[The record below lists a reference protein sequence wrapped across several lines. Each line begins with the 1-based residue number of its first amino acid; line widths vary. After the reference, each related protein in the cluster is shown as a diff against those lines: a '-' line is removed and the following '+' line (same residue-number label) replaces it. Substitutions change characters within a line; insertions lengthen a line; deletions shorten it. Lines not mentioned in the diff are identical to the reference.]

1 MDPLARISHT
11 SVDMQPKHEHLLY
24 ELETTDTSS
33 VGLVIRAIYDGDE
46 HQKFM
51 ERLDARIKNHDK
63 DIERMCNY
71 HYQGFIDS
79 IRELLQVRSQAKKL
93 HSEVEQLDKDLQESA
108 KNIVEKGEELVKA
121 RKVESNIAAAIEN
134 LSLCLPVLTAYSEL
148 QKKMKEKRYYPALKT
163 LEQLEHLY
171 LPQVANYR
179 FSHQMRENIPV
190 LRENIKEASMS
201 DLKDFLENIRKFSPK
216 IGEVAMKHTAEQMG
230 SDPGIVGRKKRK
242 APAPPNP
249 FTGEVDYEP
258 PAESS
263 YDAEEDLS
271 AQDLID
277 FSPVYRCLHIY
288 TVLGS
293 RDTFETYY
301 RKQRKKQAR
310 LVLQPPTN
318 MHETLAGYRA
328 YIHGIVGFFVV
339 EDHVLNTG
347 NGLVNR
353 TYLDEV
359 WNMARSKIINTLK
372 THSAYCTDAAL
383 MLKIKNLIMLFS
395 TTLRNYGYS
404 VNQLF
409 DLLHE
414 IRDHYNEVL
423 MQRWVQVFREILDEE
438 SFLPIKVTSQ
448 EEYDSVTDSFPFYDQ
463 NLQQADFPKRFP
475 FSSMV
480 PKVYQQVK
488 EFIYACLKFSED
500 LNLSQA
506 EVNDMIRKSTNLL
519 LTRSFSG
526 CLSSLFRK
534 PSLALLQVIQIIIDT
549 GYLEEA
555 TVYLEEF
562 VSNITGCGKEAHL
575 STRASQGTQ
584 GQATMF
590 RVARD
595 DAERQICEKLKQKL
609 DEFLELE
616 NYDWM
621 LVEPRGHASSFITD
635 LIAFLNSIF
644 QSFTNLPPEVAQ
656 VACKSACEHIAK
668 SIMAFMLS
676 DDVKQIS
683 MGALQQINL
692 DTIQCEQFAASEPVP
707 GLEEGALLQ
716 YFGDLRQLLDLFMS
730 WDWPTYFHDYGQE
743 NSKYQRVS
751 PNTAVLLLEK
761 LREADKKNVFSVL
774 KKSERDKKKLLE
786 TVLRQLRQLAQ
797 TTATATVTGVA
808 ASPTMATS
816 AATAASSPAPPVLT

>member
-1 MDPLARISHT
+1 MAQHSHRGAE
-11 SVDMQPKHEHLLY
+11 SDVCMQPKHEHLLY

-51 ERLDARIKNHDK
+51 ERLDARIKSHDK
-63 DIERMCNY
+63 DIERMCNF

-93 HSEVEQLDKDLQESA
+93 NGEIVQLDADLQTSV
-108 KNIVEKGEELVKA
+108 NTVVMKGEELVQA
-121 RKVESNIAAAIEN
+121 RKVESNIASAIEH
-134 LSLCLPVLTAYSEL
+134 LSLCLPVLTTYAKL
-148 QKKMKEKRYYPALKT
+148 QRQMKEKRYYPALKT

-171 LPQVANYR
+171 LPRVANYR
-179 FSHQMRENIPV
+179 FSHQMKENIPK
-190 LRENIKEASMS
+190 LRDNIKEASMS
-201 DLKDFLENIRKFSPK
+201 DLKDFLENIRKFSPR
-216 IGEVAMKHTAEQMG
+216 IGEVAMRHTAEQLG
-230 SDPGIVGRKKRK
+230 GDPGVVGRRKRQ
-242 APAPPNP
+242 APPPPNP
-249 FTGEVDYEP
+249 FTGEVDYEA
-258 PAESS
+258 PAEST

-288 TVLGS
+288 SVLGS
-293 RDTFETYY
+293 RETFETYY

-318 MHETLAGYRA
+318 MHETITGYRA

-359 WNMARSKIINTLK
+359 WNMALSKIVNALR
-372 THSAYCTDAAL
+372 THSAYCTDATL
-383 MLKIKNLIMLFS
+383 MLKIKNLIMLFN

-438 SFLPIKVTSQ
+438 SFLPIQVENQ
-448 EEYDSVTDSFPFYDQ
+448 AEYDSIVGSFPFHDVA
-463 NLQQADFPKRFP
+463 LEVSPFPKRFP
-475 FSSMV
+475 FSPLV

-506 EVNDMIRKSTNLL
+506 EVNDMIKKSTNLL

-534 PSLALLQVIQIIIDT
+534 PSLALLQVIQIIIDM

-562 VSNITGCGKEAHL
+562 VSNITGAPKEGHN
-575 STRASQGTQ
+575 Q
-584 GQATMF
+584 GQSTMF

-595 DAERQICEKLKQKL
+595 DAERQICDKLKHKL

-616 NYDWM
+616 NYDWL
-621 LVEPRGHASSFITD
+621 LVEPKGHASSFITD
-635 LIAFLNSIF
+635 LIAFLQSTF
-644 QSFTNLPPEVAQ
+644 LSFTNLPPEVAQ
-656 VACKSACEHIAK
+656 EACKSACEHIAK
-668 SIMAFMLS
+668 SVLGFMLS
-676 DDVKQIS
+676 EDVKQIS

-692 DTIQCEQFAASEPVP
+692 DAIQCEQFAASEPVT
-707 GLEEGALLQ
+707 GLEEGILLQ
-716 YFGDLRQLLDLFMS
+716 YFADLRQLLDLFMT

-743 NSKYQRVS
+743 SSKYQQVN
-751 PNTAVLLLEK
+751 PNTAIVLLEK
-761 LREADKKNVFSVL
+761 LREADKKTVFSVL

-786 TVLRQLRQLAQ
+786 TVLKQLRQLAQ
-797 TTATATVTGVA
+797 TAQHT
-808 ASPTMATS
+808 
-816 AATAASSPAPPVLT
+816 

>member
-1 MDPLARISHT
+1 
-11 SVDMQPKHEHLLY
+11 
-24 ELETTDTSS
+24 
-33 VGLVIRAIYDGDE
+33 
-46 HQKFM
+46 M
-51 ERLDARIKNHDK
+51 ERLDARIKSHDK
-63 DIERMCNY
+63 DIERMCNF

-93 HSEVEQLDKDLQESA
+93 NGEIVQLDADLQTSV
-108 KNIVEKGEELVKA
+108 NTVVMKGEELVQA
-121 RKVESNIAAAIEN
+121 RKVESNIASAIEH
-134 LSLCLPVLTAYSEL
+134 LSLCLPVLTTYAKL
-148 QKKMKEKRYYPALKT
+148 QRQMKEKRYYPALKT

-171 LPQVANYR
+171 LPRVANYR
-179 FSHQMRENIPV
+179 FSHQMKENIPK
-190 LRENIKEASMS
+190 LRDNIKEASMS
-201 DLKDFLENIRKFSPK
+201 DLKDFLENIRKFSPR
-216 IGEVAMKHTAEQMG
+216 IGEVAMRHTAEQLG
-230 SDPGIVGRKKRK
+230 GDPGVVGRRKRQ
-242 APAPPNP
+242 APPPPNP
-249 FTGEVDYEP
+249 FTGEVDYEA
-258 PAESS
+258 PAEST

-288 TVLGS
+288 SVLGS
-293 RDTFETYY
+293 RETFETYY

-318 MHETLAGYRA
+318 MHETITGYRA

-359 WNMARSKIINTLK
+359 WNMALSKIVNALR
-372 THSAYCTDAAL
+372 THSAYCTDATL
-383 MLKIKNLIMLFS
+383 MLKIKNLIMLFN

-438 SFLPIKVTSQ
+438 SFLPIQVENQ
-448 EEYDSVTDSFPFYDQ
+448 AEYDSIVGSFPFHDVA
-463 NLQQADFPKRFP
+463 LEVSPFPKRFP
-475 FSSMV
+475 FSPLV

-506 EVNDMIRKSTNLL
+506 EVNDMIKKSTNLL

-534 PSLALLQVIQIIIDT
+534 PSLALLQVIQIIIDM

-562 VSNITGCGKEAHL
+562 VSNITGAPKEGHN
-575 STRASQGTQ
+575 Q
-584 GQATMF
+584 GQSTMF

-595 DAERQICEKLKQKL
+595 DAERQICDKLKHKL

-616 NYDWM
+616 NYDWL
-621 LVEPRGHASSFITD
+621 LVEPKGHASSFITD
-635 LIAFLNSIF
+635 LIAFLQSTF
-644 QSFTNLPPEVAQ
+644 LSFTNLPPEVAQ
-656 VACKSACEHIAK
+656 EACKSACEHIAK
-668 SIMAFMLS
+668 SVLGFMLS
-676 DDVKQIS
+676 EDVKQIS

-692 DTIQCEQFAASEPVP
+692 DAIQCEQFAASEPVT
-707 GLEEGALLQ
+707 GLEEGILLQ
-716 YFGDLRQLLDLFMS
+716 YFADLRQLLDLFMT

-743 NSKYQRVS
+743 SSKYQQVN
-751 PNTAVLLLEK
+751 PNTAIVLLEK
-761 LREADKKNVFSVL
+761 LREADKKTVFSVL

-786 TVLRQLRQLAQ
+786 TVLKQLRQLAQ
-797 TTATATVTGVA
+797 TAQHT
-808 ASPTMATS
+808 
-816 AATAASSPAPPVLT
+816 

>member
-1 MDPLARISHT
+1 MDNQQQDSRSQH
-11 SVDMQPKHEHLLY
+11 HELFLQEIEGIDEY
-24 ELETTDTSS
+24 WGPTF
-33 VGLVIRAIYDGDE
+33 RAIYDGDE

-51 ERLDARIKNHDK
+51 ERLDARIKSHDK
-63 DIERMCNY
+63 DIERMCNF

-79 IRELLQVRSQAKKL
+79 IRELLQVRSQAKQL
-93 HSEVEQLDKDLQESA
+93 NSEVVNIDKELQASA
-108 KNIVEKGEELVKA
+108 ANVVVKGEELVQA
-121 RKVESNIAAAIEN
+121 RKVESNIASAIEN
-134 LSLCLPVLTAYSEL
+134 LSLCLPVLTTYAKL
-148 QKKMKEKRYYPALKT
+148 QRQMKEKRYYPALKT

-171 LPQVANYR
+171 LPRVANYR
-179 FSHQMRENIPV
+179 FSHQMKENIPK

-216 IGEVAMKHTAEQMG
+216 IGEVAMRHTAEQLG
-230 SDPGIVGRKKRK
+230 SDPGVVGRKKRQ
-242 APAPPNP
+242 APPPPNP
-249 FTGEVDYEP
+249 FTGEVDYEQ
-258 PAESS
+258 PAEST

-293 RDTFETYY
+293 RETFETYY

-318 MHETLAGYRA
+318 MHETIAGYRA

-359 WNMARSKIINTLK
+359 WSMALSKIVNALR
-372 THSAYCTDAAL
+372 THSAYCTDATL
-383 MLKIKNLIMLFS
+383 MLKIKNLIMLFN
-395 TTLRNYGYS
+395 TTLRVVWSRPFYLNYGYA

-438 SFLPIKVTSQ
+438 SFLPIQVSSQ
-448 EEYDSVTDSFPFYDQ
+448 AEYDNVVESFPFHDQ
-463 NLQQADFPKRFP
+463 AIELLPFPKRFP
-475 FSSMV
+475 FSPLV

-506 EVNDMIRKSTNLL
+506 EVDDMIRKSTNLL

-562 VSNITGCGKEAHL
+562 VSNITGAPKENHMG
-575 STRASQGTQ
+575 SRSQGQ
-584 GQATMF
+584 STMF

-595 DAERQICEKLKQKL
+595 DAERQICDKLKCKL

-616 NYDWM
+616 NYDWL
-621 LVEPRGHASSFITD
+621 LVEPKGHASSFITD
-635 LIAFLNSIF
+635 LIAFLQSIF
-644 QSFTNLPPEVAQ
+644 LSFTNLPPEVAQ
-656 VACKSACEHIAK
+656 EACKSACDHIAK
-668 SIMAFMLS
+668 SVLGFMLS
-676 DDVKQIS
+676 EDVKQIS
-683 MGALQQINL
+683 MGALQQVNL

-716 YFGDLRQLLDLFMS
+716 YFADLRQLLDLFMT

-743 NSKYQRVS
+743 NSKYQHVN
-751 PNTAVLLLEK
+751 PNIAIILLEK

-786 TVLRQLRQLAQ
+786 TVLKQLRQLAL
-797 TTATATVTGVA
+797 TAQQQQ
-808 ASPTMATS
+808 
-816 AATAASSPAPPVLT
+816 

>member
-1 MDPLARISHT
+1 MEECPPQRPCLDRHDSFEDCSRAAQIVVKML
-11 SVDMQPKHEHLLY
+11 
-24 ELETTDTSS
+24 
-33 VGLVIRAIYDGDE
+33 AIYDGDE

-51 ERLDARIKNHDK
+51 ERLDARIKSHDK

-79 IRELLQVRSQAKKL
+79 IRELLQVRSQAKRL
-93 HSEVEQLDKDLQESA
+93 NGELVRLD
-108 KNIVEKGEELVKA
+108 EELQDSAAGVVAKGAELVRA
-121 RKVESNIAAAIEN
+121 RQVESNIAGTIEN
-134 LSLCLPVLTAYSEL
+134 LSLCLPVLTTYAKL
-148 QKKMKEKRYYPALKT
+148 QRQMKEKRYYPALKT

-171 LPQVANYR
+171 LPRVANYR
-179 FSHQMRENIPV
+179 FSHQMKENIPK

-216 IGEVAMKHTAEQMG
+216 IGEVAMRHTAEHLR
-230 SDPGIVGRKKRK
+230 SDPSVVGKRKKK
-242 APAPPNP
+242 HDPPPPNP
-249 FTGEVDYEP
+249 FSGEADYEP
-258 PAESS
+258 PAEST

-293 RDTFETYY
+293 RETFETYY

-318 MHETLAGYRA
+318 MHETIAGYRA

-359 WNMARSKIINTLK
+359 WSMALSKIVNALR
-372 THSAYCTDAAL
+372 THSAYCTDATL
-383 MLKIKNLIMLFS
+383 MLKIKNLIMLFN

-438 SFLPIKVTSQ
+438 SFLPLQVASQ
-448 EEYDSVTDSFPFYDQ
+448 AEYDNVLESFPFHDEP
-463 NLQQADFPKRFP
+463 LEAAPFPKKFP
-475 FSSMV
+475 FSALV

-488 EFIYACLKFSED
+488 EYIYACLKFSED

-506 EVNDMIRKSTNLL
+506 EVTDMIRKSTNLL

-534 PSLALLQVIQIIIDT
+534 PGLALMQVIQIIIDT
-549 GYLEEA
+549 GYLEDA
-555 TVYLEEF
+555 TGFLDEF
-562 VSNITGCGKEAHL
+562 VTNITGAPKEAH
-575 STRASQGTQ
+575 STRIQ
-584 GQATMF
+584 GQACMF
-590 RVARD
+590 GVARD
-595 DAERQICEKLKQKL
+595 DAERQVCDKLKRKL

-616 NYDWM
+616 NYDWQ
-621 LVEPRGHASSFITD
+621 LAEPRGHASSFIAD
-635 LIAFLNSIF
+635 LIAFLQSTF
-644 QSFTNLPPEVAQ
+644 QSFTNLPQEVARE
-656 VACKSACEHIAK
+656 ACRSACEHIAR
-668 SIMAFMLS
+668 SILNFMLS

-692 DTIQCEQFAASEPVP
+692 DTIQCEQFAASRPVA
-707 GLEEGALLQ
+707 GLDEEQLLGL
-716 YFGDLRQLLDLFMS
+716 FADLRQLLDLFMS

-743 NSKYQRVS
+743 NSKYQRVN
-751 PNTAVLLLEK
+751 PGTAVALLEK
-761 LREADKKNVFSVL
+761 LREADKKTVFSVL

-786 TVLRQLRQLAQ
+786 TVLKQLRQLAQ
-797 TTATATVTGVA
+797 TAQQ
-808 ASPTMATS
+808 
-816 AATAASSPAPPVLT
+816 

>member
-1 MDPLARISHT
+1 MDSSQDHRAQH
-11 SVDMQPKHEHLLY
+11 HELFLQEIEGIDDY
-24 ELETTDTSS
+24 WGPTF
-33 VGLVIRAIYDGDE
+33 RAIYDGDE

-51 ERLDARIKNHDK
+51 ERLDARIKSHDK
-63 DIERMCNY
+63 DIERMCNF

-79 IRELLQVRSQAKKL
+79 IRELLQVRSQAKRL
-93 HSEVEQLDKDLQESA
+93 NSEVVQLDEDLQES
-108 KNIVEKGEELVKA
+108 VSSVLLKGEELVQA
-121 RKVESNIAAAIEN
+121 RKVESNIASAIEN
-134 LSLCLPVLTAYSEL
+134 LSLCLP
-148 QKKMKEKRYYPALKT
+148 
-163 LEQLEHLY
+163 
-171 LPQVANYR
+171 
-179 FSHQMRENIPV
+179 
-190 LRENIKEASMS
+190 
-201 DLKDFLENIRKFSPK
+201 
-216 IGEVAMKHTAEQMG
+216 TAEQLG
-230 SDPGIVGRKKRK
+230 SDPSVVGRKKRQ
-242 APAPPNP
+242 APPPPNP
-249 FTGEVDYEP
+249 FTGEVDYEA
-258 PAESS
+258 PAEST

-293 RDTFETYY
+293 RETFETYY

-318 MHETLAGYRA
+318 MHETIAGYRA

-359 WNMARSKIINTLK
+359 WNMALSKIVNALR

-383 MLKIKNLIMLFS
+383 MLKIKNLIMLFN

-438 SFLPIKVTSQ
+438 SFLPIQARSFCFKDLVVTSQ
-448 EEYDSVTDSFPFYDQ
+448 AEYDHVVESFPFHDEALELAQ
-463 NLQQADFPKRFP
+463 FPKKFP
-475 FSSMV
+475 FSPLV

-506 EVNDMIRKSTNLL
+506 QVDDMIRKSTNLL

-534 PSLALLQVIQIIIDT
+534 PSIALLQVIQIIIDT
-549 GYLEEA
+549 GYLEDA
-555 TVYLEEF
+555 TVFLEEF
-562 VSNITGCGKEAHL
+562 VSNITGAPKEGHM
-575 STRASQGTQ
+575 SSRSQGQ
-584 GQATMF
+584 STMF

-595 DAERQICEKLKQKL
+595 DAERQICDKLKCKL

-616 NYDWM
+616 NYDW
-621 LVEPRGHASSFITD
+621 LLGEPKGHAS
-635 LIAFLNSIF
+635 
-644 QSFTNLPPEVAQ
+644 
-656 VACKSACEHIAK
+656 K
-668 SIMAFMLS
+668 
-676 DDVKQIS
+676 
-683 MGALQQINL
+683 
-692 DTIQCEQFAASEPVP
+692 FAASEPVA
-707 GLEEGALLQ
+707 GLEEGMLLQ
-716 YFGDLRQLLDLFMS
+716 YFADLRQLLDLFMT

-743 NSKYQRVS
+743 NSKYQQVN
-751 PNTAVLLLEK
+751 PNTAIILLEK
-761 LREADKKNVFSVL
+761 LREADKKTVFSVL

-786 TVLRQLRQLAQ
+786 TVLKQLRQLAQ
-797 TTATATVTGVA
+797 TAQQH
-808 ASPTMATS
+808 S
-816 AATAASSPAPPVLT
+816 

>member
-1 MDPLARISHT
+1 MDNSQDTRSQH
-11 SVDMQPKHEHLLY
+11 HELFLQEIEGIDEY
-24 ELETTDTSS
+24 WGPTF
-33 VGLVIRAIYDGDE
+33 RAIYDGDE
-46 HQKFM
+46 HPKFM
-51 ERLDARIKNHDK
+51 ERLDARIKSHDR
-63 DIERMCNY
+63 DIERMCNF

-79 IRELLQVRSQAKKL
+79 IRELLQ
-93 HSEVEQLDKDLQESA
+93 SEVVDIDQELQGSA
-108 KNIVEKGEELVKA
+108 ANVIVKGEELVQA
-121 RKVESNIAAAIEN
+121 RKVESNIASAIEN
-134 LSLCLPVLTAYSEL
+134 LSLCLPVLTTYAKL
-148 QKKMKEKRYYPALKT
+148 QRQMKDKRYYPALKT

-171 LPQVANYR
+171 LPRVANYR
-179 FSHQMRENIPV
+179 FSHQMKENIPK

-216 IGEVAMKHTAEQMG
+216 IGEVAMRHTAEQLG
-230 SDPGIVGRKKRK
+230 SDPGVIGRKKRQ
-242 APAPPNP
+242 APPPPNP
-249 FTGEVDYEP
+249 FTGEVDYEQ
-258 PAESS
+258 PAEST

-293 RDTFETYY
+293 RETFETYY

-318 MHETLAGYRA
+318 MHYSQSWYRT

-359 WNMARSKIINTLK
+359 WNMALSKIVNALR
-372 THSAYCTDAAL
+372 THSAYCTDATL
-383 MLKIKNLIMLFS
+383 MLKIKNLIMLFN

-438 SFLPIKVTSQ
+438 SFLPI
-448 EEYDSVTDSFPFYDQ
+448 Q
-463 NLQQADFPKRFP
+463 NSCRFLPKRFP
-475 FSSMV
+475 FSPLV

-506 EVNDMIRKSTNLL
+506 EVDDMIRKSTNLL

-562 VSNITGCGKEAHL
+562 VSNITGAPKESHMG
-575 STRASQGTQ
+575 SRGQ
-584 GQATMF
+584 GQSTMF

-595 DAERQICEKLKQKL
+595 DAERQICDKLKHKL

-616 NYDWM
+616 NYDW
-621 LVEPRGHASSFITD
+621 LLA
-635 LIAFLNSIF
+635 
-644 QSFTNLPPEVAQ
+644 EVAQ
-656 VACKSACEHIAK
+656 EACKSACDHIAK
-668 SIMAFMLS
+668 SLLDFMLS

-683 MGALQQINL
+683 MGALQQLNL
-692 DTIQCEQFAASEPVP
+692 DTIQCEQFAASEPVT

-716 YFGDLRQLLDLFMS
+716 YFADLRQLLDLFMT

-743 NSKYQRVS
+743 NSKYQQVN
-751 PNTAVLLLEK
+751 PNTAIILLEK
-761 LREADKKNVFSVL
+761 LREADKKTVFSVL

-786 TVLRQLRQLAQ
+786 TVLKQLRQLAL
-797 TTATATVTGVA
+797 TAQQQ
-808 ASPTMATS
+808 
-816 AATAASSPAPPVLT
+816 

>member
-1 MDPLARISHT
+1 MDNVQDHRNQH
-11 SVDMQPKHEHLLY
+11 HELLLQEIESIDDY
-24 ELETTDTSS
+24 WGPTF
-33 VGLVIRAIYDGDE
+33 RAIYDGDE

-51 ERLDARIKNHDK
+51 ERLDARIKSHDK
-63 DIERMCNY
+63 DIERMCNF

-79 IRELLQVRSQAKKL
+79 IRELLQVRSQAKRL
-93 HSEVEQLDKDLQESA
+93 NSEVLQLDEDLQSSVA
-108 KNIVEKGEELVKA
+108 NVLLKGEELVKA
-121 RKVESNIAAAIEN
+121 RQVESNIAAAIDN
-134 LSLCLPVLTAYSEL
+134 LSLCLPVLTTYAKL
-148 QKKMKEKRYYPALKT
+148 QKQMKEKRYYPALKT

-171 LPQVANYR
+171 LPRVSNYR
-179 FSHQMRENIPV
+179 FSHQMKENIPK

-216 IGEVAMKHTAEQMG
+216 IGEVAMRHTAEQLG
-230 SDPGIVGRKKRK
+230 SDPCVVGRKKRL
-242 APAPPNP
+242 APPPPNP
-249 FTGEVDYEP
+249 FTGEVEYEP
-258 PAESS
+258 PAEST

-293 RDTFETYY
+293 RETFETYY

-318 MHETLAGYRA
+318 MHETITGYRA

-359 WNMARSKIINTLK
+359 WSMALSKIVNALR
-372 THSAYCTDAAL
+372 THSAYCTDATL
-383 MLKIKNLIMLFS
+383 MLKIKNLIMLFN

-438 SFLPIKVTSQ
+438 SFLPIQITSQ
-448 EEYDSVTDSFPFYDQ
+448 AEYDNVVDSFPFHDEA
-463 NLQQADFPKRFP
+463 LEVLPFPKKFP
-475 FSSMV
+475 FSPLV
-480 PKVYQQVK
+480 PKIYQQVK

-506 EVNDMIRKSTNLL
+506 QVDDMIRKSTNLL

-534 PSLALLQVIQIIIDT
+534 PSIALLQVIQIIIDT
-549 GYLEEA
+549 GYLEDA
-555 TVYLEEF
+555 TVFLEEF
-562 VSNITGCGKEAHL
+562 VSNITGAPKEGHM
-575 STRASQGTQ
+575 SSRSQGQ
-584 GQATMF
+584 STMF

-595 DAERQICEKLKQKL
+595 DAERQICEKLKCKL

-616 NYDWM
+616 NYDWL
-621 LVEPRGHASSFITD
+621 LVEPQGHASSFITD
-635 LIAFLNSIF
+635 LIAFLHSIF
-644 QSFTNLPPEVAQ
+644 LSFTNLPPEVAQ
-656 VACKSACEHIAK
+656 EACKSACEHIAK
-668 SIMAFMLS
+668 SVLGFMLS

-692 DTIQCEQFAASEPVP
+692 DTIQCEQFAASEPVS
-707 GLEEGALLQ
+707 GLEEGMLLQ
-716 YFGDLRQLLDLFMS
+716 YFADLRQLLDLFMT

-743 NSKYQRVS
+743 NSKYQQVN
-751 PNTAVLLLEK
+751 PNTAIILLEK
-761 LREADKKNVFSVL
+761 LREADKKTVFSVL

-786 TVLRQLRQLAQ
+786 TVLKQLRQLAQ
-797 TTATATVTGVA
+797 TAQQHT
-808 ASPTMATS
+808 
-816 AATAASSPAPPVLT
+816 